1 MSCQRAVRPLDDV
14 APAPCMQHSSC
25 AAPQHRPGCLQTR
38 CDGVTSKA
46 ELREVEPASTTQLQA
61 VSSDSHVA
69 AGREGCNSSAAP
81 ADTCWPA
88 ARRTTGCPSTAS
100 STGPTPRPAR
110 TTFTPTTRSSRCT
123 RRTCRVNTIN
133 GRKYSEDPTIYYW
146 NLLNEPRWC
155 APVPH
160 PISTLQYREPLRAG
174 SGVLAVPG
182 NNALPQSGMRSHRA
196 AWACGRTLGRGC
208 PLHMLFA
215 LRLEALQSKSA
226 CCLSVWNLAPAVV
239 VVIC

>member
-1 MSCQRAVRPLDDV
+1 ML
-14 APAPCMQHSSC
+14 
-25 AAPQHRPGCLQTR
+25 
-38 CDGVTSKA
+38 
-46 ELREVEPASTTQLQA
+46 
-61 VSSDSHVA
+61 
-69 AGREGCNSSAAP
+69 
-81 ADTCWPA
+81 
-88 ARRTTGCPSTAS
+88 ARRAQDYWLSIDRFVNWSDTAS
-100 STGPTPRPAR
+100 GKNDFYTDYKIKQMYKAHLR
-110 TTFTPTTRSSRCT
+110 TFTS
-123 RRTCRVNTIN
+123 RVNTIN